1 MTDKDKFLADKV
13 KALKGK
19 YSKYQANQLALN
31 MYEKEQE
38 RYAQQG
44 VWNSSDP
51 RVFETAYGQQP
62 LQNSNVP
69 RNPYEKAFAQPV
81 PQNIGYQM
89 SNLTSLPKQD
99 FQMDYKRFNPQ
110 PLESNNPFADQVY
123 NVPQDLGYTPK
134 SFVENT
140 QNVQPDTD
148 KKYYDTNRVNIT
160 PPPMFGDPTYNLS
173 QGMYN
178 FGRGNTL
185 GGIAGVGA
193 GILGTVRNSLS
204 GFAAGKED
212 RRVAK
217 EYGDKLYDDN
227 RRYNFS
233 QQGGKLTNA
242 DLIAQNAVTDQE
254 QGNVNVEG
262 GEFIMRNN
270 GQIQPVVGEPHIKNG
285 KIADGVDTTLEGG
298 DKVLSNYN
306 KLKPADV
313 KELKERYN
321 LSLKNG
327 TTFAEAQKK
336 LDSKLGIKKLETEKA
351 DILVKMETASK
362 IKDENS
368 RQLSLQSLEKQ
379 TAQVNEKINSLSE
392 IREGNFNFLFERQE
406 KQPKKGDGSQLFD
419 KDGKEVLQQGGK
431 FTPNQLTS
439 DTEKVAQVLNSE
451 VDNNTAPITLR
462 KIKNIQGGVTN
473 DRFGDGY
480 YIYYDKEPV
489 DEGFDVNRHREFVTR
504 DAFQNTV
511 VRTPAY
517 QDFKHLKPQENLLA
531 NFQQGGEFE
540 SIAQKYN
547 ISPER
552 VRELISMQQGGEVPQ
567 QQAPD
572 QMQQIFE
579 AVAQMMQQGAQPE
592 QVAQQ
597 LSQMGV
603 PEEQIEQIIQEVSQQ
618 MQGVQQQ
625 TAQQGGEKEY
635 AQQGKRETY
644 EEIVARN
651 NAFGTNSLEPGL
663 WQGTSAEQFY
673 NPYTDWEKY
682 LGREPRNI
690 KSHEIYQKGV
700 TSDLTPQI
708 SQLITSGE
716 MPLTNRHRDLLKK
729 AGIKNANDMLNY
741 TDIPE
746 EYRKKLDNN
755 FILDGYTDKLAGHRG
770 VVVKP
775 GDLTDEEYRKLE
787 VKNYDRMTDKE
798 GRQIYAKYDDKG
810 KLLKDD
816 KGNFTF
822 YYPKKA
828 GEPDKKVEPE
838 KVSSETKDFVVQN
851 SQQEIT
857 ARDNVKNI
865 QANFSTFI
873 PTYSPM
879 QPITKEE
886 ISIPRLDPIKMTPE
900 PMLAEQERQRQTDV
914 ERVEQTGMS
923 PQQQEA
929 ILAQGLASSQM
940 ASNDAISKVET
951 WNAQNQFATDQYN
964 VGAQTK
970 EDIMNAQ
977 FRQDFQGKALQ
988 TLANQEADIENK
1000 RKSAFLQNQSDRKYV
1015 DQINMANMTSDQFAL
1030 VPGQG
1035 IVTLNNKPFQM
1046 ENDYRGLQKWMT
1058 NATPEQIFEF
1068 KKLTGQ
1074 ADATSTSPN
1083 PDLVSNIYGN
1093 KAATVKK
1100 KTKK

>member
-81 PQNIGYQM
+81 PQNIDYQM

-148 KKYYDTNRVNIT
+148 KKYYDINRVNIT

-368 RQLSLQSLEKQ
+368 RQISLQSLKKQ

-489 DEGFDVNRHREFVTR
+489 DEGFDVNRHREFVTS
-504 DAFQNTV
+504 DAFENTV

-517 QDFKHLKPQENLLA
+517 EDFKHLKPQENLLA
-531 NFQQGGEFE
+531 NFQQGGEYE
-540 SIAQKYN
+540 L
-547 ISPER
+547 SPER
-552 VRELISMQQGGEVPQ
+552 MQELMT
-567 QQAPD
+567 
-572 QMQQIFE
+572 
-579 AVAQMMQQGAQPE
+579 
-592 QVAQQ
+592 
-597 LSQMGV
+597 L
-603 PEEQIEQIIQEVSQQ
+603 
-618 MQGVQQQ
+618 
-625 TAQQGGEKEY
+625 QQGGEKEY
-635 AQQGKRETY
+635 YQVGGRKAIEDYLAQWKDTPDYGYPDVPKIAERFKPFFDKYGVAYDDNNLSSIEGLDALAGSLQTNISTKYPELAEDYGMNIAPTRDGLQWLLDNKKINKDLVESIGIRNGKVNSGSYGGLTESERAELQKT
-644 EEIVARN
+644 I
-651 NAFGTNSLEPGL
+651 NSLPEADRKVY
-663 WQGTSAEQFY
+663 SKK
-673 NPYTDWEKY
+673 NY
-682 LGREPRNI
+682 LDSKAYFRTLDAQ
-690 KSHEIYQKGV
+690 EIPFESK
-700 TSDLTPQI
+700 
-708 SQLITSGE
+708 
-716 MPLTNRHRDLLKK
+716 
-729 AGIKNANDMLNY
+729 
-741 TDIPE
+741 E
-746 EYRKKLDNN
+746 EY
-755 FILDGYTDKLAGHRG
+755 DKW
-770 VVVKP
+770 V
-775 GDLTDEEYRKLE
+775 DENK
-787 VKNYDRMTDKE
+787 
-798 GRQIYAKYDDKG
+798 
-810 KLLKDD
+810 
-816 KGNFTF
+816 
-822 YYPKKA
+822 
-828 GEPDKKVEPE
+828 DKKVGDYYRTSKTGAYIKPIFQETPNATPSPQATTP
-838 KVSSETKDFVVQN
+838 VSSPNT
-851 SQQEIT
+851 SAQQEIV

-865 QANFSTFI
+865 QANFPTFI

-879 QPITKEE
+879 QPIAKEE

-900 PMLAEQERQRQTDV
+900 PMLAEQERQRQTDA

-1035 IVTLNNKPFQM
+1035 IVALNNKPFQM

-1058 NATPEQIFEF
+1058 NATPEQIFEL

-1074 ADATSTSPN
+1074 ADATSTSTN
-1083 PDLVSNIYGN
+1083 SDLISNIYGN